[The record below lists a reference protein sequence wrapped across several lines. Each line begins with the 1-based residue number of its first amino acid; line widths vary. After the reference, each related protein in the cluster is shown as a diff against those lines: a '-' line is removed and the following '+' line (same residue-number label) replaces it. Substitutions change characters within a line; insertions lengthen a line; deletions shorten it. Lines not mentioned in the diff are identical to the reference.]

1 MLDYYRGTGIRYM
14 ILVHRMMQHCGSSKS
29 IILVKKNS
37 QSSPEVYLML
47 MTCDALKVD
56 EHDNNRFSLLL
67 LLLLFDFLLKPIHAL
82 LWLVGYWSLLSETNE
97 GALCSCFLNFSA
109 VTSFT
114 VLDHGGT
121 TTSKVLPP
129 SQIIR
134 HSNFLGEPKHLKFDQ
149 IYIIQ

>member
-56 EHDNNRFSLLL
+56 EHDNNLFSLLL
-67 LLLLFDFLLKPIHAL
+67 FLLFDFLLKPIHAL

-129 SQIIR
+129 SQIIW

-149 IYIIQ
+149 IYIRR